1 MLTPAPT
8 LKGMLILAP
17 TIEVTILKQESYN
30 HMPPVFWMTP
40 TELVTMSLT
49 ELEPL
54 LVEDIMS
61 HTELLQTHILLK
73 LVAQNIKALELD
85 LKILTIRAQQLEW
98 LELEIA
104 IMQLHLD
111 LQTMDIMQLHL
122 DLHTTDLM
130 QLPLHL
136 DLHTTDLMQL
146 PLELFQTDII
156 KLHLDLQTKYIMNLL
171 LELERAF
178 MLEQEFQNHFLSTV
192 ILVIIS
198 TLVLLPELLNNSIM
212 HHQEVP
218 ESSLQD
224 TLLIAQAQPGEQWS
238 STEALS
244 EHTCIEE

>member
-30 HMPPVFWMTP
+30 HMPPVFWTTP

-130 QLPLHL
+130 QLPL
-136 DLHTTDLMQL
+136 
-146 PLELFQTDII
+146 ELFQTDII
-156 KLHLDLQTKYIMNLL
+156 KLHLDLQTKDIMNLL